1 MIESKP
7 LSKMVQLKIS
17 GWGNKMQK
25 KRGFIAAAAVERAEV
40 SALLHTVASLFSLYA
55 DSDTGEV
62 IGI

>member
-1 MIESKP
+1 
-7 LSKMVQLKIS
+7 
-17 GWGNKMQK
+17 MQK